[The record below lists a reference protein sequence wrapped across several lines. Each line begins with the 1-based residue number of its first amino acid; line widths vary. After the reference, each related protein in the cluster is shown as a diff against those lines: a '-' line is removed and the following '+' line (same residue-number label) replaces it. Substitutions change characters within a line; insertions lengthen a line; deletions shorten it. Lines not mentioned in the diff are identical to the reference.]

1 VTGNPQV
8 PSDIGL
14 DFVPHPRREIVS
26 VEIDGELIVYDDERE
41 MAHLLSPT
49 AAIVWELLDGRSRV
63 DEIAADI
70 AEAFDL
76 TTDNALDDVI
86 TLVQDLASRGLL
98 EDGSSPTASTT
109 STSQL

>member
-1 VTGNPQV
+1 
-8 PSDIGL
+8 
-14 DFVPHPRREIVS
+14 
-26 VEIDGELIVYDDERE
+26 
-41 MAHLLSPT
+41 
-49 AAIVWELLDGRSRV
+49 V

-76 TTDNALDDVI
+76 KADNALDDVI